1 MGQCSKIVHLKE
13 PFKGFEMSSKRIF
26 DDMYLF
32 LKQANE
38 NAGKNIHSIDEMSG
52 LPNQSY
58 EDVISQY
65 WNLIYKNPIHV
76 GTQENSSAGYGQY
89 GQNANRAQSLNIVGI
104 EKEYQESA
112 RKNLQKTIAD

>member
-38 NAGKNIHSIDEMSG
+38 NAGK
-52 LPNQSY
+52 
-58 EDVISQY
+58 
-65 WNLIYKNPIHV
+65 
-76 GTQENSSAGYGQY
+76 
-89 GQNANRAQSLNIVGI
+89 
-104 EKEYQESA
+104 
-112 RKNLQKTIAD
+112 